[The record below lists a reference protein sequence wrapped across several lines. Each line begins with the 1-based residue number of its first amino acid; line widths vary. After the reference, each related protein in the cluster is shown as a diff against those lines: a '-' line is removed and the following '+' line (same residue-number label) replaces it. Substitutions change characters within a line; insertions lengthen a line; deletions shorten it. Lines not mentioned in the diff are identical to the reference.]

1 MKFSEGY
8 LLYIVFWEGKR
19 EERESEAEDG
29 EEESGNRGWR
39 RRIKEEGLDC
49 FVTVCVC
56 VCVCVC
62 VYREPDGKHSLITK
76 SDAKQ
81 VR

>member
-8 LLYIVFWEGKR
+8 LLYIVFWESKR

-29 EEESGNRGWR
+29 EEESGNMGWR
-39 RRIKEEGLDC
+39 RRIEEEGLDC

-56 VCVCVC
+56 T
-62 VYREPDGKHSLITK
+62 ENLTASTP
-76 SDAKQ
+76 
-81 VR
+81 